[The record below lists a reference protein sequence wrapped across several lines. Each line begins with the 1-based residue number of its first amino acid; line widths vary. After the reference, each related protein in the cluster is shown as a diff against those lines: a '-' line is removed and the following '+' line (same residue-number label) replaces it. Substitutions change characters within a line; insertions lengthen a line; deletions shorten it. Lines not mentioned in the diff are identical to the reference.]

1 MSNGFNGVNVS
12 NGSQT
17 ETHTTWLDSTLIS
30 AIQQLLANLTNMAFQ
45 PKDMAFRPY
54 GILATR
60 YGILAR
66 IERAFGRW
74 VVKRDGEGD
83 CSR

>member
-45 PKDMAFRPY
+45 PKDMAFWSY
-54 GILATR
+54 GIPASDMAFR
-60 YGILAR
+60 PG